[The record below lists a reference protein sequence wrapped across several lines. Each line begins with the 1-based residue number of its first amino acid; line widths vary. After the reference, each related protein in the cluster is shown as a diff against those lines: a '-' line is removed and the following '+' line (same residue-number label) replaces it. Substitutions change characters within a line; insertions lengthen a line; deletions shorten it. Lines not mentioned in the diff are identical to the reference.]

1 MSKPITQLTVK
12 EFTQLESASGLLL
25 LGATIIA
32 LVFANTQL
40 TFYYEKILGTPVAIQ
55 VGALAINKPLL
66 LWINDGLMAIF
77 FFLVSLE
84 IKREFLEGE
93 LSSLSQVILPGMG
106 ALGGMIVS
114 ASIYIWFNW
123 GDPEALSA

>member
-12 EFTQLESASGLLL
+12 EFMQLESASGLLL

-40 TFYYEKILGTPVAIQ
+40 TFYYEKILGTPVALQ

-84 IKREFLEGE
+84 IKR
-93 LSSLSQVILPGMG
+93 
-106 ALGGMIVS
+106 
-114 ASIYIWFNW
+114 
-123 GDPEALSA
+123 

>member
-1 MSKPITQLTVK
+1 M
-12 EFTQLESASGLLL
+12 QLESASGLLL
-25 LGATIIA
+25 LGATISA

-40 TFYYEKILGTPVAIQ
+40 TFHYEKIQGTPVAIQ

-66 LWINDGLMAIF
+66 LRINDGLMAIF

-93 LSSLSQVILPGMG
+93 LSPAVTGT
-106 ALGGMIVS
+106 
-114 ASIYIWFNW
+114 
-123 GDPEALSA
+123 